1 MLRMTL
7 AGAATVIVLLCCL
20 PVAGQ
25 VVTGS
30 AVGSIADSTGSVI
43 PGAAVSLVSEATGAV
58 RKASTDQAGAFTFNA
73 MPPGAYTLTAEH
85 AGFKTFEKTSIV
97 LMANGRLSLG
107 EIRLEVGAVGESV
120 TVTAE
125 GETVQTASGD
135 RSDVITHDQVSN
147 LTAINRDFAT
157 LASLLPGVVENPGE
171 ETQGFTSSSTF
182 NVQGGRSTSNSVT
195 IDGMPVTQPN
205 GSATGT
211 FMSMD
216 SVASVK
222 LMVSSYQAEFGRKP
236 GAAIQAIT
244 KSGGRQFHGAA
255 YWYTRHEQFNA
266 NSFFNNR
273 GGVPEGPYR
282 YTTAGFNV
290 GGPLYIPGLFN
301 RQRRRLFFFFSSEQL
316 REARPQ
322 AIREVT
328 TPTEAERRG
337 DFSDSRDLNGTLIPV
352 RDPVNGAQ
360 PFPGNAIPANR
371 IDSSGQNY
379 LKLLPL
385 PNVSDL
391 AVSARRYNYQVQESL
406 RIPKNSETLRV
417 DFPLDDRTT
426 LYSRFNYWNEK
437 SRGFAVGAGNSNWGW
452 LPSSYKSTSKSVSIS
467 ASRILNPSLIL
478 EASMSAL
485 HWTETGAPLK
495 QEDVDRLNRAKA
507 GVNIPQLHPENNPL
521 NLVPNATFGGV
532 NSAISTNI
540 ESRFPLWGTNV
551 EFAWTANLTKTHGAH
566 VMKAGFW
573 AESWEVDKISAAG
586 ISFNG
591 SINFGRNATNPYDS
605 NHPFANA
612 LLGNFASY
620 TESTSRPRLYERF
633 TAVEW
638 FAQDNWKATRRL
650 TLDFGLR
657 FAWSQ
662 PYHNTEGI
670 EAGFLPDRYDP
681 ARQVTLIRP
690 GRSGNARLGVNPL
703 TGEFSPA
710 ATIGAIARGAGDP
723 FNGTVDRRK
732 EPGYPQ
738 GLLKNTPLRLA
749 PRFGFAYDPFGR
761 GKTAIRGGIGFFYE
775 VSERL
780 NYTPSPPLKLDPV
793 IYNGNIANIRGLE
806 EVNFPTNTQGYDPR
820 RPLGRVMNYSIGIQQ
835 YAGFGTVVDVSYVAA
850 LSRHLMQRRDLNSI
864 PFGANFLPSS
874 LDATTNGQPLPAS
887 FLRPYLGYNDIL
899 YYAYDGS
906 ANYHSLQVAANRRF
920 SRGVQFGVAWTWSKA
935 MDYADSDTAEVSM
948 LVNRRVWNYGRAG
961 FDRTHILKLNWIWD
975 VPKASRAWDHVVARK
990 VLDGWQVSGIASF
1003 VSGAPS
1009 GISLGFGYTV
1019 DITGSP
1025 TDGARVVVL
1034 QKPTIPKSERTF
1046 SHNFNTAAFAAP
1058 ALGTYGNAAKDLIR
1072 GPGMNNWNISLFK
1085 NTPLG
1090 SDKWKLQFRAEAYN
1104 AFNHTQFRG
1113 LDTNARFDQQGRQ
1126 TNARFS
1132 EFTAAYPSRR
1142 VQLALRLTF

>member
-1 MLRMTL
+1 MQRTTL
-7 AGAATVIVLLCCL
+7 ASAAIFIALICCL
-20 PVAGQ
+20 SLPGQ

-30 AVGSIADSTGSVI
+30 AVGSIADSSGSVI
-43 PGAAVSLVSEATGAV
+43 PGVALKLVSDATGAV
-58 RKASTDQAGAFTFNA
+58 RDATTDGAGLFTINA
-73 MPPGAYTLTAEH
+73 VPPGTYTLAVEH
-85 AGFKTFEKTSIV
+85 AGFKKLDKTNIIV
-97 LMANGRLSLG
+97 MANERLSLG
-107 EIRLEVGAVGESV
+107 EIRLEIGAAGESI

-182 NVQGGRSTSNSVT
+182 YVQGSRGTSNSVT

-205 GSATGT
+205 GNATGT
-211 FMSMD
+211 FISMD
-216 SVASVK
+216 SVATVK

-236 GAAIQAIT
+236 GAAIQAVT
-244 KSGGRQFHGAA
+244 KSGGRQFHGGA

-273 GGVPEGPYR
+273 DGVAEAPYR

-301 RQRRRLFFFFSSEQL
+301 RERRRLFFFFSSEQL

-322 AIREVT
+322 AIRQVT

-337 DFSDSRDLNGTLIPV
+337 DFSDSRDLNGALIQV
-352 RDPVNGAQ
+352 RDPLNGAQ
-360 PFPGNAIPANR
+360 PFPGNVIPANR
-371 IDSSGQNY
+371 LNSSGQNY

-385 PNVSDL
+385 PNVTEL

-406 RIPKNSETLRV
+406 RIPKSAETLRA
-417 DFPLDDRTT
+417 DFPLDDRTHF
-426 LYSRFNYWNEK
+426 YSRFNYWTEK
-437 SRGFAVGAGNSNWGW
+437 SQGFASGAGNSNWGW
-452 LPSSYKSTSKSVSIS
+452 LPSSYKSTSKSASIS

-485 HWTETGAPLK
+485 HWTEKGAALR

-507 GVNIPQLHPENNPL
+507 GVDIPQLHPENNPL

-532 NSAISTNI
+532 NLAIGTNI

-551 EFAWTANLTKTHGAH
+551 EFTWTANLTKTHGAH

-573 AESWEVDKISAAG
+573 AESWEVDKISGTG

-591 SINFGRNATNPYDS
+591 TFNFGRNATNPNDS

-620 TESTSRPRLYERF
+620 TESTARPRLYQRF
-633 TAVEW
+633 TALEW
-638 FAQDNWKATRRL
+638 FTQDNWKASRRL

-657 FAWSQ
+657 FAWAQ

-681 ARQVTLIRP
+681 AKRVTLIGP
-690 GRSGNARLGVNPL
+690 GRSGNARVGVNPL
-703 TGEFSPA
+703 TGEISPA
-710 ATIGAIARGAGDP
+710 ATIGAIAPGAGDP

-738 GLLKNTPLRLA
+738 GLLRNTPLRLA
-749 PRFGFAYDPFGR
+749 PRFGFAYDPFGK

-780 NYTPSPPLKLDPV
+780 NYVASPPLKLDPM
-793 IYNGNIANIRGLE
+793 IYNGNIANIRDLA
-806 EVNFPTNTQGYDPR
+806 EVNFPTNTQGYDAQ

-850 LSRHLMQRRDLNSI
+850 LSRHLMQRRNLNSI
-864 PFGANFLPSS
+864 PFGTNFLPSS
-874 LDATTNGQPLPAS
+874 RDTTTNGQPLAAA
-887 FLRPYLGYNDIL
+887 FLRPYLGYNNIL

-906 ANYHSLQVAANRRF
+906 SNYHSLQVAANRRF
-920 SRGVQFGVAWTWSKA
+920 SRGAQFGVAWTWSKA
-935 MDYADSDTAEVSM
+935 MDYADTDTADVSM
-948 LVNRRVWNYGRAG
+948 LIDRRVWNYGRAG
-961 FDRTHILKLNWIWD
+961 FDRTHILKLNWILD
-975 VPKASRAWDHVVARK
+975 VPRASRAWDHVVVRK
-990 VLDGWQVSGIASF
+990 VLDGWQLSGIASF
-1003 VSGAPS
+1003 VSGAPE
-1009 GISLGFGYTV
+1009 GIALGFTYSA

-1025 TDGARVVVL
+1025 TDSARVVVL

-1046 SHNFNTAAFAAP
+1046 SHNFNTSAFGAP
-1058 ALGTYGNAAKDLIR
+1058 EVGTAGNAAKDLIR

-1085 NTPLG
+1085 NVPLG
-1090 SDKWKLQFRAEAYN
+1090 SDRWKLQFRTEAYN
-1104 AFNHTQFRG
+1104 TFNHTQFRD
-1113 LDTNARFDQQGRQ
+1113 LDTTARFDPQGRQ

-1142 VQLALRLTF
+1142 YSWHCV